1 MKKKLIAVALLAA
14 MAPLSVAYADN
25 DAGCGAGTILWKG
38 KRGIFWH
45 LVATYTNGIL
55 GNGTFGITSGTL
67 GCNGNTEITVDANL
81 KQFASVNLDQLSA
94 EMAAGEGEAL
104 TALAGLYKV
113 EDADRAAFYTLTR
126 ENYGSIFS
134 STEVTA
140 GEVVGSLNT
149 LMAADA
155 RLSRYAI

>member
-14 MAPLSVAYADN
+14 MAPLSVSYADN

-67 GCNGNTEITVDANL
+67 GCNGETEITVDAKL

-104 TALAGLYKV
+104 AALASLYAV
-113 EDADRAAFYTLTR
+113 PDADRPAFYTLTR
-126 ENYGSIFS
+126 VNYGTIFS

-140 GEVVGSLNT
+140 GDVVGSLNT
-149 LMAADA
+149 LLASDA
-155 RLSRYAI
+155 QLSRYAI